1 MFVKL
6 CHNHA
11 HCWFL
16 VHYIQLLGNYS
27 AATSWELCPRW
38 TSGRNLSL
46 SLQLGTVAP
55 SEHKRVVSDPNVS
68 LIKPTHLLLSPVLVR
83 GTWRRHSTLDIDN
96 DLWLWFEEL
105 NECRCSKL
113 DKVSTSRNNVLFT
126 RSYVNDMFMKSIR
139 HCKTQIRD

>member
-1 MFVKL
+1 MPI
-6 CHNHA
+6 A
-11 HCWFL
+11 DSS
-16 VHYIQLLGNYS
+16 YITYSYS
-27 AATSWELCPRW
+27 ATILLFLLENYVQGERREEIS
-38 TSGRNLSL
+38 LSL